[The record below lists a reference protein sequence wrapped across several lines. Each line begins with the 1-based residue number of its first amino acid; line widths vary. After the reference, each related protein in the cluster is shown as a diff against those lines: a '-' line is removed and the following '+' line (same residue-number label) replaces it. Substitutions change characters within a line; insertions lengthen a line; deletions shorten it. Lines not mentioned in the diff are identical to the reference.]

1 MKAKKV
7 TLRWRQLIPV
17 EILVGILLMTVMFV
31 IASNDD
37 ISTAEQELVS
47 KVEYMKEQC
56 NNSQLINL
64 ASEAKSLLRLTESA
78 EQIRWR
84 MKYGPEL
91 SRAATVDRRPGHPGQ
106 GQLSGRACSWLGRT
120 ARSRPSI
127 TA

>member
-91 SRAATVDRRPGHPGQ
+91 SERPRWTTPWPPWP
-106 GQLSGRACSWLGRT
+106 RTAIWTACSCWGRT

>member
-91 SRAATVDRRPGHPGQ
+91 SRAAT
-106 GQLSGRACSWLGRT
+106 
-120 ARSRPSI
+120 
-127 TA
+127 